1 MRLRNDDVKNIP
13 DYDLDQTGS
22 AAPLIWYGSKTLD
35 GTAEP
40 WFSAPLG
47 SQYLQG
53 GTAYHKIT
61 NGGATTDWVS
71 LTNANNVLNV
81 NSNDPLYP
89 TLSAALAAITDASD
103 SNEYL
108 IVVWDEVAE
117 TAAITAKDY
126 VNVLFM
132 PGASVMV
139 ISASTLNAVNMLNL
153 THTVWAAVD
162 RDKPHIIRAGAVG
175 AASHGLFTSGCGAGV
190 ILHNLYINNVTTGFA
205 SCHGI
210 YNYSSSSPTMTDC
223 TGVGGAGGTSCHG
236 IYNYSSSSPS
246 MTGCTGVGGAGG
258 TFCHGIVNT
267 SSSSP
272 SMTSCTGVGGG
283 VIRNSA
289 SATVPATSRQED
301 AFRPGTGYP
310 YRLVGVYLNVTVAAA
325 AGVTLTLRDATGGLG
340 NPLSG
345 AITVDTTGAK
355 YFPIT
360 GHRVIANS
368 AYVYAWLSAT
378 DATLAYTVYYAYEK
392 CFTTCY
398 GLYQD
403 SDAACRIAQ
412 LVAVSNAASAAVY
425 VTANGVNLTVF
436 EGGVARSGLNSG
448 VREKALSCAVAWN
461 PGQVYNMVLEGGST
475 NLTAAAGTANGTNVE
490 L

>member
-1 MRLRNDDVKNIP
+1 M
-13 DYDLDQTGS
+13 TGCT
-22 AAPLIWYGSKTLD
+22 GV
-35 GTAEP
+35 
-40 WFSAPLG
+40 
-47 SQYLQG
+47 
-53 GTAYHKIT
+53 
-61 NGGATTDWVS
+61 GGAG
-71 LTNANNVLNV
+71 
-81 NSNDPLYP
+81 
-89 TLSAALAAITDASD
+89 
-103 SNEYL
+103 
-108 IVVWDEVAE
+108 
-117 TAAITAKDY
+117 
-126 VNVLFM
+126 
-132 PGASVMV
+132 GAY
-139 ISASTLNAVNMLNL
+139 
-153 THTVWAAVD
+153 
-162 RDKPHIIRAGAVG
+162 
-175 AASHGLFTSGCGAGV
+175 C
-190 ILHNLYINNVTTGFA
+190 Y
-205 SCHGI
+205 GI
-210 YNYSSSSPTMTDC
+210 YNGSSSSPSMTSC
-223 TGVGGAGGTSCHG
+223 TGVGGAGGTSCYG
-236 IYNYSSSSPS
+236 IYNTSSSNPS
-246 MTGCTGVGGAGG
+246 MTSCTGVGGAGG
-258 TFCHGIVNT
+258 IACHGIINT

-272 SMTSCTGVGGG
+272 SMTGCTGVGGG

>member
-71 LTNANNVLNV
+71 PTNANNVLNV

-139 ISASTLNAVNMLNL
+139 TSASTLNAVNMLNL

-205 SCHGI
+205 DCCGI
-210 YNYSSSSPTMTDC
+210 YNNSSSSPSMTSC
-223 TGVGGAGGTSCHG
+223 TGVGGAGGTACCG
-236 IYNYSSSSPS
+236 I
-246 MTGCTGVGGAGG
+246 
-258 TFCHGIVNT
+258 INT
-267 SSSSP
+267 TSSSP

-283 VIRNSA
+283 VICNSA

-378 DATLAYTVYYAYEK
+378 DATLAYTAYYAYEK

>member
-71 LTNANNVLNV
+71 PTNANNVLNV

-132 PGASVMV
+132 PGASVTV
-139 ISASTLNAVNMLNL
+139 TSTNTLNAVNMANL
-153 THTVWAAVD
+153 TNTVWAAVD

-205 SCHGI
+205 GCHGI
-210 YNYSSSSPTMTDC
+210 YNY
-223 TGVGGAGGTSCHG
+223 V
-236 IYNYSSSSPS
+236 SSSPS
-246 MTGCTGVGGAGG
+246 MTGCTGVGGG
-258 TFCHGIVNT
+258 TVSNT
-267 SSSSP
+267 
-272 SMTSCTGVGGG
+272 TSAV
-283 VIRNSA
+283 VA
-289 SATVPATSRQED
+289 ATSRQED

-310 YRLVGVYLNVTVAAA
+310 YRLVGVYIKVTVAAA
-325 AGVTLTLRDATGGLG
+325 GGVTLTLRDATGGAG
-340 NPLSG
+340 NALSA
-345 AITVDTTGAK
+345 AIVVDTTGAK

-360 GHRVIANS
+360 GHRVIADS
-368 AYVYAWLSAT
+368 AYVYAWLSAS
-378 DATLAYTVYYAYEK
+378 DATLAYTVYYTYEK
-392 CFTTCY
+392 CFTSCY

-412 LVAVSNAASAAVY
+412 LIAVSNAASAAVY
-425 VTANGVNLTVF
+425 VTANGINLTVF

>member
-71 LTNANNVLNV
+71 PTNANNVLNV

-139 ISASTLNAVNMLNL
+139 TSASTLNAVNMLGL

-205 SCHGI
+205 YC
-210 YNYSSSSPTMTDC
+210 Y
-223 TGVGGAGGTSCHG
+223 
-236 IYNYSSSSPS
+236 
-246 MTGCTGVGGAGG
+246 
-258 TFCHGIVNT
+258 GIVNT
-267 SSSSP
+267 TSSSP

-283 VIRNSA
+283 VICNSA

-345 AITVDTTGAK
+345 AITVDTTGSK
-355 YFPIT
+355 FFPIT
-360 GHRVIANS
+360 GHRVIADS

-461 PGQVYNMVLEGGST
+461 PGQVYNMVLEGGSA
-475 NLTAAAGTANGTNVE
+475 NLTAAAGTANGSNVE
-490 L
+490 F